1 MSTNWLGLGITV
13 GNSSVILSRLVGLI
27 PGRLCSLISGL
38 DSLVHRG
45 VGLRGVSLGGDA
57 KWVKA
62 YIAPGAS
69 DFLFH
74 VILGLAMM
82 LFFR

>member
-1 MSTNWLGLGITV
+1 MSTNWLGLDIAV
-13 GNSSVILSRLVGLI
+13 GDSSVFLSRLIGFI
-27 PGRLCSLISGL
+27 PGRLSSLISGL
-38 DSLVHRG
+38 NPLVHRG
-45 VGLRGVSLGGDA
+45 VRLRGVSLGGDA
-57 KWVKA
+57 KWVKK